1 MRNNQ
6 PVTQNEFD
14 VPENQIL
21 VSKTDLHGNITES
34 NSAFGIVSGFTQEEL
49 IGSPHN
55 IVRHPDVPSEIF
67 ADMWADLK
75 EGRPWTQFVKNRRKN
90 GDYYWVKAQATPIYE
105 DEKVV
110 GYMSVRSKATEQE
123 KQQAQRAYQAIA
135 DGKASI
141 QHGQIYYGR
150 KWPNL
155 NPLTSFSPMQFLMLS
170 VLLFS
175 VIPSFLTL
183 FGKLSLVAEG
193 ALLMSLGLMAVM
205 ATYGLF
211 LQARVKQSMRN
222 LYRIASKQAPQHV
235 AYDPTS
241 YLGQLVNAE
250 RSLYLASLEDR
261 EENLNRLD
269 QAQQLQMAMDR
280 MQSNIM
286 TIDADCNIV
295 YMNDNMKEFLK
306 ERESRLQTLLPDLD
320 VKKALGA
327 NIDIFHKNP
336 SHQRQMI
343 AALTEKQVV
352 KIEIAGIHFELAM
365 IPVFNRSGIRTSTLV
380 EWQDLSEEVQLIENV
395 HQVVEDAQKGYLGK
409 RIDLTEVDGVAKD
422 LSLSINQ
429 LLESI
434 QEAMGEVIKVTNGMA
449 EGDLTNMIEN
459 SYEGELGELKHAV
472 NHSISRL
479 NQVVDSASQ
488 AASIVNSTSELV
500 QSRSSD
506 LGGRIQQ
513 QAAAIEQT
521 SATMNQMNSMIQNN
535 TQNANQAATVAKD
548 VQSKASQGAE
558 VMNQTIEAMNQIQES
573 SHKISEIVT
582 MIDSI
587 AFQTN
592 LLALNAAVEAAR
604 AGDHGRGFAVVAG
617 EVRTLAQKSAD
628 AAKDITSLIGESVE
642 RIDHG
647 TRLASESGEFLNT
660 IVNSV
665 DEMTSMI
672 TEIASASNEQA
683 HGTNQVNVAISEIDQ
698 TTQQN
703 ALVVEESTDAAMRMS
718 DQAKILSKDMAY
730 FETNPQKAEVSQ
742 KLSLAS

>member
-21 VSKTDLHGNITES
+21 VSKTDLQGNIIES
-34 NSAFGIVSGFTQEEL
+34 NNAFEIVSGFSQEEL
-49 IGSPHN
+49 IGNPHN

-75 EGRPWTQFVKNRRKN
+75 QGIPWTQFVKNRRKN
-90 GDYYWVKAQATPIYE
+90 GDYYWVKAQATPIFE
-105 DEKVV
+105 DEKII

-123 KQQAQRAYQAIA
+123 KQQTQKAYQAIK

-141 QHGQIYYGR
+141 KHGQVYYGLR
-150 KWPNL
+150 WPNL
-155 NPLTSFSPMQFLMLS
+155 NPLTRFSPMQFLMLS
-170 VLLFS
+170 VLVFS

-183 FGKLSLVAEG
+183 FGQLSLAAEG
-193 ALLMSLGLMAVM
+193 ALFMSLGLMAVM

-222 LYRIASKQAPQHV
+222 LCRIASKQAPEHI
-235 AYDPTS
+235 AYDPNS

-280 MQSNIM
+280 MQTNIM

-295 YMNDNMKEFLK
+295 YMNDNMKVFLQ

-320 VKKALGA
+320 VQQALGA

-352 KIEIAGIHFELAM
+352 KIEIAGIYFQLAM

-380 EWQDLSEEVQLIENV
+380 EWLDLSEEVQLIENV
-395 HQVVEDAQKGYLGK
+395 NQVVEDAKKGYLGK
-409 RIDLTEVDGVAKD
+409 RIDLSQVDGVAKD

-429 LLESI
+429 LLQSI
-434 QEAMGEVIKVTNGMA
+434 QEAMDEVVKVTNGMA
-449 EGDLTNMIEN
+449 EGDLTHTIEKP
-459 SYEGELGELKHAV
+459 YEGELGELMQSV
-472 NHSISRL
+472 NHSIMRL
-479 NQVVDSASQ
+479 NRVVDSATK
-488 AASIVNSTSELV
+488 AAFIVGDTSNLV

-506 LGGRIQQ
+506 LGDRIQQ
-513 QAAAIEQT
+513 QAAAIEET

-535 TQNANQAATVAKD
+535 TQNANQASNVAHE
-548 VQSKASQGAE
+548 VQTKASQGAK

-573 SHKISEIVT
+573 SHRISEIVS

-617 EVRTLAQKSAD
+617 EVRSLAQKSAD
-628 AAKDITSLIGESVE
+628 AAKEITSLIGESVE

-647 TRLASESGEFLNT
+647 TRLASESGEFLQT

-683 HGTNQVNVAISEIDQ
+683 QGINQVNVAIAEIDQ

-703 ALVVEESTDAAMRMS
+703 ASVVDESTDAAMRLS
-718 DQAKILSKDMAY
+718 EQANVLSKDMGY
-730 FETNPQKAEVSQ
+730 FKTIPHEESPL
-742 KLSLAS
+742 KLSIAS